1 MCMHSWVWVQKFIHD
16 YTGLLS
22 SSPSSQWF
30 LLIFPLHFPNTFL
43 HSFYYCFL
51 SGLSWGRTEEERK
64 RSYLW
69 SKGWMV
75 VPWLGVDRIMLK
87 DDREN
92 SPHLPLSSLS
102 SRMTLKL
109 ERVEQTWLRGNWN
122 LRWVNWQY
130 KAALK
135 AFKLRWITSK
145 GAGRNCRCGHR
156 DAVLNSEGSGR
167 MREPHDICFYKGK
180 KLSSHSL
187 TLLPG

>member
-1 MCMHSWVWVQKFIHD
+1 MEI
-16 YTGLLS
+16 
-22 SSPSSQWF
+22 SPNNQESTREAQMYKNSVGIGKAQDEMQLKKF
-30 LLIFPLHFPNTFL
+30 LLPPHP
-43 HSFYYCFL
+43 SKKKK
-51 SGLSWGRTEEERK
+51 EERK